1 MCAFLAKRVFAMS
14 VQSSA
19 ATDKAVARALKD
31 VATRI
36 DSAMQRSGRTQPV
49 SCNISGAK
57 TNVMS
62 RIGVYF
68 AAAVS
73 QKDLGR
79 YCCCCFYCCTATAA
93 ATGLMRTGAAGCCKQ
108 DKAS

>member
-36 DSAMQRSGRTQPV
+36 DSAMQRSGRSQPV
-49 SCNISGAK
+49 SVNTSSAELK
-57 TNVMS
+57 
-62 RIGVYF
+62 F
-68 AAAVS
+68 F
-73 QKDLGR
+73 QKL
-79 YCCCCFYCCTATAA
+79 CA
-93 ATGLMRTGAAGCCKQ
+93 
-108 DKAS
+108 